1 MSYIIRNEEYE
12 GKHEQCIKHKSF
24 KVIFSY
30 FFFSYF
36 YISKYVFIHRIT
48 TLRRLILGDLTFSL
62 KDTVLSDLA
71 RFLAPGF
78 SPHPPHETV
87 ISEMSALWKSSIIHT
102 IYLGEACCIQ
112 LETRRP
118 RF

>member
-12 GKHEQCIKHKSF
+12 GKYEQCIKHKSL

-30 FFFSYF
+30 LFFSYF

-62 KDTVLSDLA
+62 KDTVLSDL
-71 RFLAPGF
+71 GK
-78 SPHPPHETV
+78 
-87 ISEMSALWKSSIIHT
+87 IS
-102 IYLGEACCIQ
+102 C
-112 LETRRP
+112 P
-118 RF
+118 RI